1 MGMGITIVIV
11 GGIALASIVASFF
24 SYLEKKKGRNDS
36 ALEERVKSLETK
48 IDAIYETGREK
59 DKERI
64 NKLEN
69 DLRFLNRLLEN
80 KAPEAK

>member
-59 DKERI
+59 DERI